1 MNSLITEDGYIAL
14 KAEYEKLKLE
24 RPKVI
29 ASIATARAQGDLSEN
44 AEYHAAK
51 EKQKFLED
59 KLSRIGSRLSAV
71 RIVKK
76 SNIHTEQVSFG
87 VKVRLYDIDND
98 TETTYRIVG
107 QDEYDPKKGLISI
120 VSPIGHALMGKVEGD
135 EVEILI
141 PSGVKHFE
149 IEKITI

>member
-1 MNSLITEDGYIAL
+1 MNSLITEDGYIVL

-59 KLSRIGSRLSAV
+59 KLSRIGSRLSMV

-87 VKVRLYDIDND
+87 VKVLLYDIDND
-98 TETTYRIVG
+98 AEITYRIVG

-120 VSPIGHALMGKVEGD
+120 VSPIGNALMGKVEGD

>member
-1 MNSLITEDGYIAL
+1 MNNLITEDGYKAL
-14 KAEYEKLKLE
+14 KAEYERLKLE
-24 RPKVI
+24 RPKAI

-51 EKQKFLED
+51 EKQRFLED
-59 KLSRIGSRLSAV
+59 KLSRIGSRLSIV

-76 SNIHTEQVSFG
+76 SNIRTDQVSFG
-87 VKVRLYDIDND
+87 VKVLLYDIDND
-98 TETTYRIVG
+98 TEVTYQIVG

-120 VSPIGHALMGKVEGD
+120 ASPIGHALVGKTEGD
-135 EVEILI
+135 EVEIVI

-149 IEKITI
+149 IEKITL

>member
-1 MNSLITEDGYIAL
+1 MNNLITEDGYKAL
-14 KAEYEKLKLE
+14 KAEYERLKLE
-24 RPKVI
+24 RPKAI

-59 KLSRIGSRLSAV
+59 KLSRIGGRLSIV
-71 RIVKK
+71 RIVQKAD
-76 SNIHTEQVSFG
+76 IRTDQVSFG
-87 VKVRLYDIDND
+87 VKVLLYDIDND
-98 TETTYRIVG
+98 TEVTYRIVG

-120 VSPIGHALMGKVEGD
+120 ASPIGYALVGKTEGD
-135 EVEILI
+135 EVEIII

-149 IEKITI
+149 IEKITL